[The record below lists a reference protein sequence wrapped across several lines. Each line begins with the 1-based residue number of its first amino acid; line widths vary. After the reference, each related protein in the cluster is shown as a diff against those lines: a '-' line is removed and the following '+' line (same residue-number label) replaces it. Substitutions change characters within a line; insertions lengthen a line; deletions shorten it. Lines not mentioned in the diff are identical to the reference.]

1 MRSNINQPYP
11 WRFGRH
17 WLLVLDVL
25 NPGRKRIDMDVPRV
39 RIGSGLSWLVSRE
52 SEVELRIH
60 RGEEVVV
67 GPLGVVA

>member
-1 MRSNINQPYP
+1 
-11 WRFGRH
+11 
-17 WLLVLDVL
+17 
-25 NPGRKRIDMDVPRV
+25 MDVPRV

-60 RGEEVVV
+60 RGEEVV